1 MKETA
6 EEYLGS
12 KVNKVVITVP
22 AYFNDAQRQ
31 ATKDA
36 GAIAGLNVLRIINE
50 PTAAAIAYGLDKVN
64 EEKEKNV
71 IIYDLGG
78 GTFDIS
84 VLTLDGGV
92 FEVKSTNGN
101 SHLGGEDFDNRLIN
115 YCLDEFKK
123 KNKLDLNSIDSDRLK
138 RMKSKLHIV
147 CEKAKRQLSTA
158 SSANVQLDSFYEG
171 NDLNL
176 VLTRAKFESLCSDLF
191 HNTIKPL
198 DQALMDAKMSK
209 SKIDEIILVGGSTRV
224 PKVQELLAG
233 YFNVDVSKLCRS
245 INPDEAV
252 AFGAAVQGAIL
263 SNKKSEKLDKLLLLD
278 VIPLS
283 LGIETSGSIMTVL
296 IPRNSTIPT
305 KKTETFS
312 TYADNQPAVT
322 VKIFEGE
329 RPLTKDCNLL
339 GQFDLT
345 DLPKMPRGQPKIEI
359 SYDIDANGILKVD
372 AVEKSTGK
380 ANKITITN
388 DSSRLSKEEIAKM
401 VADAEKFKEEDEAN
415 KQKVEAKNKL
425 ESYLYSVKST
435 VSDEKHK
442 DKITE
447 EDKTVVLNKV
457 TEVQTW
463 LESSNYTLQEYEDKQ
478 KELESVYNPVA
489 KNLYGSENSSGDGS
503 NSSMPDLDP
512 EQMRKAEE
520 MFGKMTPEQ
529 REAMMNMAKSGGM
542 PNMDPEQMKQAEELY
557 KNMTPEQQEDMVKQA
572 IHKENVSPKVDEV
585 D

>member
-1 MKETA
+1 M
-6 EEYLGS
+6 
-12 KVNKVVITVP
+12 
-22 AYFNDAQRQ
+22 
-31 ATKDA
+31 
-36 GAIAGLNVLRIINE
+36 
-50 PTAAAIAYGLDKVN
+50 
-64 EEKEKNV
+64 
-71 IIYDLGG
+71 
-78 GTFDIS
+78 GTHDIS

-101 SHLGGEDFDNRLIN
+101 AYLGGEDFDNRLIN

-123 KNKLDLNSIDSDRLK
+123 KNKLDLSGIDKQRLNK
-138 RMKSKLHIV
+138 MKSKLHIA

-158 SSANVQLDSFYEG
+158 STANIQLDSFYEG
-171 NDLNL
+171 NDLNV
-176 VLTRAKFESLCSDLF
+176 VLTRAKFESLCADLF

-198 DQALMDAKMSK
+198 DQALLDANMSK
-209 SKIDEIILVGGSTRV
+209 SNIDEIILVGGSTRV
-224 PKVQELLAG
+224 PKVQELLAN
-233 YFNVDVSKLCRS
+233 YFGVEVSKLCRS

-252 AFGAAVQGAIL
+252 AYGAAVQGAVL
-263 SNKKSEKLDKLLLLD
+263 SNNKSEKLDKLLLLD

-305 KKTETFS
+305 KKTKTFS
-312 TYADNQPAVT
+312 TYSDNQPAVT
-322 VKIFEGE
+322 IKIFEGE
-329 RPLTKDCNLL
+329 RAMTKDCNLL
-339 GQFDLT
+339 GQFDLI
-345 DLPKMPRGQPKIEI
+345 DLPKMPRGEPQIEV

-401 VADAEKFKEEDEAN
+401 VEDAEKFKEEDEAN
-415 KQKVEAKNKL
+415 RQKTEAKNKL
-425 ESYLYSVKST
+425 ESYMYSVKST
-435 VSDEKHK
+435 VSDDKHK

-447 EDKTVVLNKV
+447 EDKSVVLNKV
-457 TEVQTW
+457 TEVQSW
-463 LESSNYTLQEYEDKQ
+463 LEASTYSVQEYEDKQ

-489 KNLYGSENSSGDGS
+489 NKLYGSGSSSQGMS
-503 NSSMPDLDP
+503 DLDP
-512 EQMRKAEE
+512 EQMRQAED
-520 MFGKMTPEQ
+520 MYNKMSPE
-529 REAMMNMAKSGGM
+529 EKDAMMNMAKSGGM

-572 IHKENVSPKVDEV
+572 VNKENVSPKIDEV